1 MMIGIPKELKNRE
14 RRVAL
19 TPAGAAQ
26 LVAAGHVLRIEQD
39 AGTGS
44 GFADVDYT
52 AAGAQ
57 IVAREAV
64 WGAQLVVKVK
74 EPLISEYC
82 FLRPQMCLFTYLH
95 LAAEPQ
101 LVDVLLAAK
110 VRSIAYETLQT
121 NDGALPL
128 LAPMSRIA
136 GRVAM
141 QIAAHLLQAENGTP
155 FAGKGVLM
163 GGEPPAK
170 VVVLGGG
177 HAGRAAASVACG
189 MGADVRIFDVSA
201 ACVANLNNVFVK
213 KILGGR
219 CEAHVF
225 NMNECPVD
233 EWVVALNDCDVL
245 IGAAL
250 IAGEHAP
257 QLLEAAHL
265 AHMAGGVF
273 VDIAIDQ
280 GGMSASSRPTSYAEP
295 VYVEAGVL
303 HCCLPNLPAAV
314 PVSATHALTDATLPW
329 IQKLADAGIAAA
341 LRDTA
346 LARGV
351 NTWDGR
357 LVHRGV
363 AHALALPFTPL
374 AALIARIDSL

>member
-1 MMIGIPKELKNRE
+1 MLIGVAKELKNRE
-14 RRVAL
+14 RRVAM

-26 LVAAGHVLRIEQD
+26 LVAAGHVLRIEHG
-39 AGTGS
+39 AGEGS
-44 GFADVDYT
+44 GFADTDYA

-57 IVAREAV
+57 LLDKKAV
-64 WGAQLVVKVK
+64 WQAELVVKVK
-74 EPLISEYC
+74 EPLASEYG
-82 FLRPQMCLFTYLH
+82 FLHPQMCLFTYLH
-95 LAAEPQ
+95 LAAEPN
-101 LVDVLLAAK
+101 LVDALLRNK
-110 VRSIAYETLQT
+110 VRAIAYETVQ
-121 NDGALPL
+121 NDDGSLPL

-141 QIAAHLLQAENGTP
+141 QIAAHLLQVENGTP

-189 MGADVRIFDVSA
+189 MGADVRIFDASA
-201 ACVANLNNVFVK
+201 ACVTGLNKVFVK
-213 KILGGR
+213 GIFGGR

-225 NMNECPVD
+225 NMNECLVD
-233 EWVVALNDCDVL
+233 KWAAVLNDCDVL

-257 QLLEAAHL
+257 QLLNATHL

-273 VDIAIDQ
+273 IDIAIDQ
-280 GGMSASSRPTSYAEP
+280 GGISTTSRATSYADP
-295 VYVEAGVL
+295 VYLEADVL

-329 IQKLADAGIAAA
+329 LQKLADAGIAAA
-341 LRDTA
+341 LCNTT

-351 NTWDGR
+351 NTWDGH

-374 AALIARIDSL
+374 EAMLVGAVVD